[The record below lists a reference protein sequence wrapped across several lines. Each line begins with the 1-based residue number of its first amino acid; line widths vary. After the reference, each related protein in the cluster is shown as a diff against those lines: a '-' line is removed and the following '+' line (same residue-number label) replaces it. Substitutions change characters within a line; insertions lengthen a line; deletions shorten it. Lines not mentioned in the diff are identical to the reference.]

1 MIGIV
6 RIRYAAKTDVG
17 MKRSHNEDYFSL
29 IEDEKVFIVADGMG
43 GHASG
48 EVASKM
54 ASDVM
59 NEFYQHSKDMDATW
73 PFRYDP
79 NLSYPAN
86 RMVAAIRLANQRIFE
101 AAMKNPNLRGM
112 GTTIVGC
119 MFVGD
124 VAYVA
129 HVGDSRC
136 YRVNSGKITQLTRD
150 HSLLEDYKEARPDMS
165 EEEARNF
172 PHKNVI
178 TRALGMRDS
187 VEVDLCEIEIEDGDR
202 YMLCSDGLCG
212 MLEDDEILDIVL
224 EAPDPESAVRD
235 LVDRSNEAGGTDN
248 ITAMIIECA
257 F

>member
-79 NLSYPAN
+79 GLSYPEN

-112 GTTIVGC
+112 GTTIVSC

-124 VAYVA
+124 HAYVA

-136 YRVNSGKITQLTRD
+136 YRFRASVLERLTRD
-150 HSLLEDYKEARPDMS
+150 HSLI
-165 EEEARNF
+165 EELAGDD
-172 PHKNVI
+172 PVAHAALGGYSNVI
-178 TRALGMRDS
+178 TRAIGTAADTEPELRREKLQVG
-187 VEVDLCEIEIEDGDR
+187 DL
-202 YMLCSDGLCG
+202 YLLCSDGLSG
-212 MLEDDEILDIVL
+212 VVKDAEIARILAREGSLEDRCRE
-224 EAPDPESAVRD
+224 
-235 LVDRSNEAGGTDN
+235 LVQAANEGGGPDN
-248 ITAMIIECA
+248 ISTVLVRVEE
-257 F
+257 